1 MKTPVRRYGF
11 INAKLRARIGSLLDE
26 KKIDLLMRAGS
37 LDELLQQLRDTS
49 YASLAT
55 IYDQTGDVQQLESE
69 LFAREV
75 TLHKDVAKYLDGE
88 HAELVLAITR
98 KLEVENLK
106 GILRLWFSS
115 TIKRQ
120 NIDYRFGYLYQGVI
134 VSSIDWNRIINA
146 PDYHEVMESLKGTI
160 YEQAVSLFDSQKIA
174 QEGMFS
180 LETALD
186 RSWFHELRKQVHKL
200 PGPDRKLLNSVL
212 DDDTDLKNIINLIRF
227 GWMYRL
233 SADEL
238 RTLMLEGG
246 LVNGSHEFEEY
257 LTTDPMQRSPI
268 DLVRKRFPKLAKQL
282 SEQPKLGPTSVAD
295 QTLQVERYLFELRK
309 KEFFSMLR
317 GYPFSIGIV
326 LAYFFLSER
335 QDKLIR
341 SLINGKYYGWD
352 AQTIRG
358 FAK

>member
-1 MKTPVRRYGF
+1 MRTPVRRYGF

-26 KKIDLLMRAGS
+26 KKIELLMRAGS

-55 IYDQTGDVQQLESE
+55 IYDQTGDVQQLESQ

-75 TLHKDVAKYLDGE
+75 DFHKDVAKYLDGE
-88 HAELVLAITR
+88 HAEMIRAITR

-106 GILRLWFSS
+106 GVLRLWFSS

-120 NIDYRFGYLYQGVI
+120 NIDYRFGYLYQEVI

-146 PDYHEVMESLKGTI
+146 PDFHEVREALKGTI
-160 YEQAVSLFDSQKIA
+160 YENAVSIFDTKQIA
-174 QEGMFS
+174 EKGMFS

-186 RSWFHELRKQVHKL
+186 RCWFHELRKQVEKL
-200 PGPDRKLLNSVL
+200 PNPDRSLLNTVL
-212 DDDTDLKNIINLIRF
+212 DADTDLKNIINLIRF

-233 SADEL
+233 NADEL

-246 LVNGSHEFEEY
+246 LVNGSREFEEY
-257 LTTDPMQRSPI
+257 LATDPLQRSPI
-268 DLVRKRFPKLAKQL
+268 NLVRKRFPRLAKRL
-282 SEQPKLGPTSVAD
+282 AEQPKAGSTSVAE

-309 KEFFSMLR
+309 KEFVSMLR
-317 GYPFSIGIV
+317 GNPFTIGIV

-341 SLINGKYYGWD
+341 LLINGKYYGWD

-358 FAK
+358 FAR